1 MTKLEKAALR
11 QVIAAGKRPGIPGAR
26 VPNPDHPDH
35 WIAAGYPADQVAG
48 LVNSPDFRKGWNLGW
63 NYFADQL
70 TRVMTMTPAQL
81 RAFTGSNKQIK
92 T

>member
-26 VPNPDHPDH
+26 VPNPDQPDH
-35 WIAAGYPADQVAG
+35 WISSGYSADEVG
-48 LVNSPDFRKGWNLGW
+48 RMLNSPDFQKGWNLGS
-63 NYFADQL
+63 NYFADAL
-70 TRVMTMTPAQL
+70 TRVMAMTPAEL